1 MEPHP
6 WTPALTPPPP
16 LPFSIMFL
24 WDPGSMSWQPPE
36 LELLEIDELSDA
48 KFSGIFKLT
57 YDGDFFITLQ
67 TKVQVYFCRFLVFG
81 GRPGGG
87 DLGDAVQSL
96 KFPNFCAG
104 KPNQPVTAKGRHRGG
119 EQGDDLSDGIANQE
133 LQAAGGADPG
143 GVQAQGSDSV
153 VQE

>member
-87 DLGDAVQSL
+87 DLGDASPEPEISELLRRQTQST
-96 KFPNFCAG
+96 CHC
-104 KPNQPVTAKGRHRGG
+104 QG
-119 EQGDDLSDGIANQE
+119 EASWRRTRR
-133 LQAAGGADPG
+133 
-143 GVQAQGSDSV
+143 
-153 VQE
+153 